1 MKKQNILA
9 EYNVETILPLIGER
23 APAIFRHAN
32 RGKEMFILPNG
43 ESYWVKVSSPRL
55 ECLRRNQMCV
65 WCGRAGNTFVL
76 EQPNSKETPHLN
88 LYHFT
93 ERGGYL
99 LMTRDHILPVAW
111 DGDDSVDNLQTMCA
125 QCNQAKGTLTPLHF
139 VCKMTQ
145 WPTYRQMIELESR
158 LINAPKT

>member
-1 MKKQNILA
+1 M
-9 EYNVETILPLIGER
+9 
-23 APAIFRHAN
+23 
-32 RGKEMFILPNG
+32 NG
-43 ESYWVKVSSPRL
+43 EQAERFQQLLEEACDHHIDGGGKVITRFFKDSEGGRCPLACLFGLMDIRSIMNELKQMLGVTVSY
-55 ECLRRNQMCV
+55 EEMRNQ
-65 WCGRAGNTFVL
+65 
-76 EQPNSKETPHLN
+76 KETPHLN

-111 DGDDSVDNLQTMCA
+111 NGDDSVENLQTMCA

-158 LINAPKT
+158 LINAPQT